1 MSIFDMFNDILFDE
15 GASEFTTT
23 EDNLPFDLFHIVI
36 EDEEED
42 DYY

>member
-15 GASEFTTT
+15 GAPEYTT
-23 EDNLPFDLFHIVI
+23 EDSMPFDIFHIVI
-36 EDEEED
+36 EAEEED